1 MDFSLSRE
9 QLELQARARAFV
21 QEVLQP
27 REVEFE
33 RAGGSVQNVRV
44 NGAVAWRV
52 QASAGA
58 AVCWPFRCRIS
69 LIALHRRFDRPQGA
83 REGPPGSRV
92 RSDRTLTSRI
102 HAQIPRR
109 RFRRPRRNLE
119 GVL

>member
-52 QASAGA
+52 QAAAGA
-58 AVCWPFRCRIS
+58 AVCWPFRRWIS
-69 LIALHRRFDRPQGA
+69 LIALHRRVERPQGA
-83 REGPPGSRV
+83 HDGPPGSRV
-92 RSDRTLTSRI
+92 RSDRALTSRV